1 MIKVSIIVPIYNGEK
16 YINKCIEMITNQ
28 TFKDFE
34 LLIIDDGSTDNSC
47 EMCKEKAKEDT
58 RIKVISKE
66 NGGTWAARNRGIDES
81 IGKYIIFF
89 DCDDWYEDDLLQEM
103 YQCIE
108 EKGVDLVISG
118 QTNVTVDESCE
129 TIKRVKVLPQ
139 KQFFKTKD
147 EILENYIALRKQEI
161 GETLWNKIY
170 KSEIIKKNNL
180 KFENYKRGEDTI
192 FNANYYE
199 AIDTC
204 IVLNKAFYSYIIENS
219 NPVWL
224 KYSENYLNVVLE
236 ENNAIVS
243 KLDRWGKNNSD
254 AVQYQSTHFTY
265 RITEYFFGVVYSK
278 ELNFK
283 NKCESIHNIIEN
295 KNVQSNLKNSNVNG
309 KFNKTIIKLMKS
321 KKIVL
326 ILILVKI
333 KLIYNNIKDRRFLK

>member
-1 MIKVSIIVPIYNGEK
+1 MIS
-16 YINKCIEMITNQ
+16 NQ

-34 LLIIDDGSTDNSC
+34 LIIIDDGSTDNSC
-47 EMCKEKAKEDT
+47 EMCMEKAKKDS

-89 DCDDWYEDDLLQEM
+89 DCDDFYDDDLLRSM
-103 YQCIE
+103 YQCIDDR
-108 EKGVDLVISG
+108 GVDLVISG
-118 QTNVTVDESCE
+118 QINVTVNAAFE
-129 TIKRVKVLPQ
+129 TIRTAKVLPQ
-139 KQFFKTKD
+139 KQFFKTKN
-147 EILENYIALRKQEI
+147 EILEKYISLRKQEI
-161 GETLWNKIY
+161 GDTLWNKIY

-180 KFENYKRGEDTI
+180 KFEQYKRGEDCI

-199 AIDTC
+199 AIETC
-204 IVLNKAFYSYIIENS
+204 IVLNKAFYSYIIENA

-224 KYSENYLNVVLE
+224 KYSENYLNIVLE
-236 ENNAIVS
+236 ENNAIVN
-243 KLDRWGKNNSD
+243 KLESWGKNNSD

-283 NKCESIHNIIEN
+283 NKCESVSNIISDE
-295 KNVQSNLKNSNVNG
+295 NVQNNLKNSNVNG
-309 KFNKTIIKLMKS
+309 KFNKMVIKLMKS

-333 KLIYNNIKDRRFLK
+333 KLIYNNIKDRRYLK